1 MEKAVWE
8 RSAHEPGAMRLAY
21 RRDMDAGS
29 NLAASVQQAV
39 GLLAVLKAPNN
50 ASHVHFAIQRLSY
63 FEVRACV
70 CVCVCVCVVT
80 AKQSLP

>member
-39 GLLAVLKAPNN
+39 GLLAVLKEPNN
-50 ASHVHFAIQRLSY
+50 ASYVPFAIQRLSY
-63 FEVRACV
+63 FEVRMCGCGV
-70 CVCVCVCVVT
+70 
-80 AKQSLP
+80 